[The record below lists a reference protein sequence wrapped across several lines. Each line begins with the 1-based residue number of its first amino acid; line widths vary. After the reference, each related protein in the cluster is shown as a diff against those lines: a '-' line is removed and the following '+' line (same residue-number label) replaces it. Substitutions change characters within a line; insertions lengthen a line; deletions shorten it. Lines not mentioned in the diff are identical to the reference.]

1 MGIFL
6 LLVFQL
12 LWNLPIIVHAQNQS
26 GFVSID
32 CGLVDK
38 ESYTDETTSI
48 YYTSDSSIID
58 SGECHSISSKY
69 KSSSLGKQF
78 WNVRS
83 FPERIRSCYTLNVPQ
98 GRRSKYLLR
107 ARFMYGDYD
116 GKDSLPQFDIYVGSK
131 WWESVV
137 FEDPASI
144 ITKEIIYVASSD
156 YVHVCLVNT
165 NKGTPFI
172 SALEIRVL
180 NNDAYLINSMELL
193 ARYDIGLQDDK
204 IVRFPDDVHDRI
216 WTPYNSK
223 DWKQI
228 NTSLA
233 IDKGET
239 SYNFLPLPPSTVM
252 ETAAIPANNNDNI
265 EFSFH
270 SKHNAFAYY
279 VYYFVAEIQKLEANQ
294 VRDFNIFLNG
304 DVVNNGPVDLVYLK
318 SRYYISVLNEPRFE
332 VWINRTSRSTLPPL
346 ISAIE
351 IYMTKDF
358 SQSQTN
364 QADAAAIMNVK
375 SNYGIKRNWQGDPC
389 TPLSDLWD
397 GLNCSYADS
406 SSPRIISLNLSSS
419 GLTGN
424 IASSISNLKSIEYL
438 DLSNNSLT
446 GAVPDFLSQL
456 HSLRVLNLQGNQL
469 TGTVPMQLRE
479 HSNKGLLKYS
489 FGGNQDLC
497 YSGSC
502 NKSNKLVAPLVGSLG
517 GAFFILAA
525 AITSFFIFKRHR
537 VASEMGNLRA
547 YSRIKMEL
555 ESNKQQFSYAEVQKI
570 TKNFTRIVGKG
581 ASGMV
586 YHGHVGDTEVAVKML
601 SPLEDSNSAQA
612 YLQFQAEAKL
622 LAIAHHKCL
631 TPLIGYCDDGT
642 NMALIYEYMPNG
654 DLAHHLSDKSETT
667 LSWQQRIQIAVDA
680 AEGLEYLHEG
690 CCPGVVHRDIKSK
703 NILLTEKFRG
713 KLADFGL
720 AKIYPNENDTHMC
733 TVVAGT
739 PGYLDPL
746 YHRSSKLSEKSDVY
760 SFGVVLLEIVTGH
773 PAISSKTEERT
784 HIIRLVGS
792 MLSERE
798 VNDIVD
804 PRLEGNFDVES
815 AKKVLDIAMACV
827 AAASINRPTMSYVVA
842 QLKKCLPSDDD
853 DVENNKILVVHQNQL
868 LHGSDI
874 HENLPADSSIIDIIS
889 GESSLER

>member
-1 MGIFL
+1 MIGIFL

-32 CGLVDK
+32 CGLVD
-38 ESYTDETTSI
+38 EASYKDETTSI
-48 YYTSDSSIID
+48 YYISDASIID
-58 SGECHSISSKY
+58 TGECHNISPKY
-69 KSSSLGKQF
+69 KASSLAKQF

-83 FPERIRSCYTLNVPQ
+83 FPERIRNCYSLKVPQ
-98 GRRSKYLLR
+98 GRSSKYLIR
-107 ARFMYGDYD
+107 ARFMYGNYD
-116 GKDSLPQFDIYVGSK
+116 GKDSLPQFDIYLGTK
-131 WWESVV
+131 WWESLV
-137 FEDPASI
+137 FEDPTSV
-144 ITKEIIYVASSD
+144 ITKEIIFVASSD

-180 NNDAYLINSMELL
+180 DSDAYLINSMELL
-193 ARYDIGLQDDK
+193 ARYDIGLQEDK
-204 IVRFPDDVHDRI
+204 TVRYPDDVHDRI

-233 IDKGET
+233 IDKEST
-239 SYNFLPLPPSTVM
+239 SYNFLPLPASTVM
-252 ETAAIPANNNDNI
+252 ETAAIPTNNNDNI
-265 EFSFH
+265 EFNFYP
-270 SKHNAFAYY
+270 KDNASAYY
-279 VYYFVAEIQKLEANQ
+279 VYFFVAEIQKLEANQ
-294 VRDFNIFLNG
+294 FRDFNFFVNGYLLNG
-304 DVVNNGPVDLVYLK
+304 SPVNLKYLQ
-318 SRYYISVLNEPRFE
+318 SVYYISILEKPRLE

-346 ISAIE
+346 FSAIE
-351 IYMTKDF
+351 IYMTKNF
-358 SQSQTN
+358 SQSQTD
-364 QADAAAIMNVK
+364 QTDASAIMNVK

-389 TPLSDLWD
+389 IPLSYMWD
-397 GLNCSYADS
+397 GVSCSYAGS
-406 SSPRIISLNLSSS
+406 SSPRIIYLNLSSS

-424 IASSISNLKSIEYL
+424 ITSAISNLKSIEYL

-446 GAVPDFLSQL
+446 GSVPYFLSQL
-456 HSLRVLNLQGNQL
+456 HSLRVLNLEGNQL
-469 TGTVPMQLRE
+469 TGAVPMQLRE
-479 HSNKGLLKYS
+479 NSNNGMLKTSAS
-489 FGGNQDLC
+489 FGGNQGLC

-502 NKSNKLVAPLVGSLG
+502 SNSNKVVVPLVASLG
-517 GAFFILAA
+517 GAFVILAT

-570 TKNFTRIVGKG
+570 TKNFKRVVGKG
-581 ASGMV
+581 ASGTV
-586 YHGHVGDTEVAVKML
+586 YHGYVGDTEVAVKML
-601 SPLEDSNSAQA
+601 SPSDSNSAQA

-622 LAIAHHKCL
+622 LAVAHHKCL

-654 DLAHHLSDKSETT
+654 DLAYHLSDKSETI
-667 LSWQQRIQIAVDA
+667 LSWQQRIQIAVDT

-760 SFGVVLLEIVTGH
+760 SFGVVLLEIITGH
-773 PAISSKTEERT
+773 PAITKTEEKV

-804 PRLEGNFDVES
+804 PRLEGNFDVDS

-827 AAASINRPTMSYVVA
+827 AAASINRPAMSYVVA
-842 QLKKCLPSDDD
+842 QLKKCLPADDD
-853 DVENNKILVVHQNQL
+853 NVENRITVVNHL
-868 LHGSDI
+868 LHDSDI
-874 HENLPADSSIIDIIS
+874 HQSLPASIIDIIS
-889 GESSLER
+889 GQSSLER